1 MVNIK
6 MNSSVLSLIN
16 ILHPPLIDRL
26 LTTVAVIVSPGSGS
40 TTMLRSAR
48 VALRHHLTRMESIL
62 IMAAST
68 TARVSG
74 STTTRQMHR
83 LMTKNM
89 AIMMTRKTLTTTTLC
104 SMNLTIGH
112 MISRSL
118 ITRLTKSLKD
128 SSNTE
133 RFLARRTI
141 VKIILTEVIWPR
153 SPRNLGLKGLT
164 LQQKIQ
170 ASPMKKAS
178 QQDKVKRAVRKVV
191 NKNNLR
197 NSQRLVVLLPL
208 LNSIHKQS
216 LTRLTRCLST
226 AITLSSNTS
235 HSTSSNLTCTCP
247 LTTSKASTP
256 TNSCSS
262 NSSQSSSKL
271 LLLPK
276 QCLL

>member
-1 MVNIK
+1 

-26 LTTVAVIVSPGSGS
+26 LTTVIAVIVSPGSGS

-74 STTTRQMHR
+74 NTTTRQMHR
-83 LMTKNM
+83 LMTKTM

-112 MISRSL
+112 MVNRNL

-128 SSNTE
+128 SSHME

-141 VKIILTEVIWPR
+141 VKIILTKVIWPR
-153 SPRNLGLKGLT
+153 SPRNLRPKALT
-164 LQQKIQ
+164 LQQKIL

-191 NKNNLR
+191 NKNSLR
-197 NSQRLVVLLPL
+197 NSPRLVVLLPL

>member
-1 MVNIK
+1 

-26 LTTVAVIVSPGSGS
+26 LTAVIAVIVSPGSGS

-74 STTTRQMHR
+74 NTTTRQMHH

-104 SMNLTIGH
+104 SMNLTIGY
-112 MISRSL
+112 MVSRNL

-128 SSNTE
+128 SSHME

-141 VKIILTEVIWPR
+141 VKIIWPR
-153 SPRNLGLKGLT
+153 SLRNLRPKVLT
-164 LQQKIQ
+164 LQQKIL

-197 NSQRLVVLLPL
+197 NSPRLVVLLLL

-216 LTRLTRCLST
+216 
-226 AITLSSNTS
+226 
-235 HSTSSNLTCTCP
+235 
-247 LTTSKASTP
+247 
-256 TNSCSS
+256 
-262 NSSQSSSKL
+262 
-271 LLLPK
+271 
-276 QCLL
+276 